1 MQEFIHLSKLL
12 NTYNSLNRFLIS
24 VTDLSGIMSHPLLDI
39 PLRERYHTKKF
50 CDIAKSTAKGYRRC
64 RRCRRFADRKAI
76 KTGELFCGYCVH
88 GLYEI
93 GLPVVVGG
101 KVLAVVYVGNLM
113 PDKAF
118 ATEKVEKTCQKTG
131 VDPKILSAELENAQ
145 PVTDLQTYID
155 IAETV
160 SSYIKLVF
168 KTFPQDLGS
177 NAHWV
182 IREMKLYARENFRNP
197 IKLSDRAERY
207 GYNEKYIGRLFK
219 STTDVSFSNY
229 VNRLRLNHAKNLLL
243 STEKSIIEVALDSGF
258 ENVTYFNRC
267 FKRELGLTP
276 TEFRRQ
282 RPML

>member
-12 NTYNSLNRFLIS
+12 NTYNSLNRFLVS
-24 VTDLSGIMSHPLLDI
+24 VTDLSGILSHPLLDI

-118 ATEKVEKTCQKTG
+118 ATEKVEKTCKKTG
-131 VDPKILSAELENAQ
+131 VDPESLTAELNNAQ
-145 PVTDLQTYID
+145 SVTDLQAYID

-168 KTFPQDLGS
+168 KTFPHDLGG

-182 IREMKLYARENFRNP
+182 IREMKLYAQENFRNP
-197 IKLSDRAERY
+197 IKLSDRAKRY
-207 GYNEKYIGRLFK
+207 GFNEKYIGRLFK
-219 STTDVSFSNY
+219 STTDVSFTHY
-229 VNRLRLNHAKNLLL
+229 VNLLRLNHAKNLLL

-267 FKRELGLTP
+267 FKQELGLTP

>member
-12 NTYNSLNRFLIS
+12 NTYNSLNNFYVS
-24 VTDLSGIMSHPLLDI
+24 VTDLSGILSHPLLDI
-39 PLRERYHTKKF
+39 PLRERIHSKKF
-50 CDIAKSTAKGYRRC
+50 CDIAKSTSKGYRRC

-76 KTGELFCGYCVH
+76 KTGTLFHGYCVH

-101 KVLAVVYVGNLM
+101 KVLAVVYVGNLI
-113 PDKAF
+113 PDKDLSVSKA
-118 ATEKVEKTCQKTG
+118 EKTCQKTG
-131 VDPKILSAELENAQ
+131 VDAENLIAEFENAQ
-145 PVTDLQTYID
+145 PVTDLKAFID

-168 KTFPQDLGS
+168 KTFPHDLGG

-197 IKLSDRAERY
+197 IKLSAQAERY
-207 GYNEKYIGRLFK
+207 GFNEKYIGRLFK
-219 STTDVSFSNY
+219 STTDVSFTQY
-229 VNRLRLNHAKNLLL
+229 VNRLRLNHAKNLLM
-243 STEKSIIEVALDSGF
+243 SSEKSIIEVAMDSGF

-282 RPML
+282 RPTH

>member
-12 NTYNSLNRFLIS
+12 NTYNSLNKFLIS

-50 CDIAKSTAKGYRRC
+50 CDIAKSTATGYRRC

-76 KTGELFCGYCVH
+76 KTGELFCGYCVN

-118 ATEKVEKTCQKTG
+118 ATEKVEKACQKTG
-131 VDPKILSAELENAQ
+131 VDPKILTAKLEDAQ

-168 KTFPQDLGS
+168 KTFPQDLGG

-182 IREMKLYARENFRNP
+182 IREMKMYARENFRNP
-197 IKLSDRAERY
+197 IKLSDRAKHY
-207 GYNEKYIGRLFK
+207 GFNEKYIGRLFK

-282 RPML
+282 RPMD

>member
-12 NTYNSLNRFLIS
+12 NTYNSLNRFLVS
-24 VTDLSGIMSHPLLDI
+24 VTDLSGILSHPLLDI
-39 PLRERYHTKKF
+39 PLRERYHTKKV

-64 RRCRRFADRKAI
+64 RRCRRFADRKAV
-76 KTGELFCGYCVH
+76 KTGELFHGYCVH

-101 KVLAVVYVGNLM
+101 KVLAVVYVGNLV

-118 ATEKVEKTCQKTG
+118 ATEKVEKTCKKTG
-131 VDPKILSAELENAQ
+131 VDPESLTAELNNAQ
-145 PVTDLQTYID
+145 SVTDLQAYID

-168 KTFPQDLGS
+168 KTFPHDLGG

-182 IREMKLYARENFRNP
+182 IREMKLYAQENFRNP
-197 IKLSDRAERY
+197 IKLSDRAKRY
-207 GYNEKYIGRLFK
+207 GFNEKYIGRLFK
-219 STTDVSFSNY
+219 STTDVSFTHY
-229 VNRLRLNHAKNLLL
+229 VNLLRLNHAKNLLL

-267 FKRELGLTP
+267 FKQELGLTP

>member
-1 MQEFIHLSKLL
+1 MQEFIHLLKLL
-12 NTYNSLNRFLIS
+12 NTYNSLNRFLVS
-24 VTDLSGIMSHPLLDI
+24 VTDLSGILSHPLLDI

-101 KVLAVVYVGNLM
+101 KVLAVVYVGNLV

-118 ATEKVEKTCQKTG
+118 ATEKVEKTCKKTG
-131 VDPKILSAELENAQ
+131 VDPKILTAKLEDAQ
-145 PVTDLQTYID
+145 PVTDLQAYID

-168 KTFPQDLGS
+168 KTFPHDLGG

-182 IREMKLYARENFRNP
+182 IREMKLYAQENFRNP
-197 IKLSDRAERY
+197 IKLSDRAKRY
-207 GYNEKYIGRLFK
+207 GFNEKYIGRLFK
-219 STTDVSFSNY
+219 STTDVSFTHY
-229 VNRLRLNHAKNLLL
+229 VNLLRLNHAKNLLL

>member
-12 NTYNSLNRFLIS
+12 NTYNSLNKFLIS

-131 VDPKILSAELENAQ
+131 VDPESLTAELKNAQ
-145 PVTDLQTYID
+145 PVTDLQAYID

-168 KTFPQDLGS
+168 KTFPHDLGG

-182 IREMKLYARENFRNP
+182 IREMKLYAQENFRNP
-197 IKLSDRAERY
+197 IKLSDRAKRY
-207 GYNEKYIGRLFK
+207 GFNEKYIGRLFK
-219 STTDVSFSNY
+219 STTDVSFAHY
-229 VNRLRLNHAKNLLL
+229 VNLLRLNHAKNLLL

-267 FKRELGLTP
+267 FKRELGITP

>member
-12 NTYNSLNRFLIS
+12 NTYNSLNKFLVS
-24 VTDLSGIMSHPLLDI
+24 VTDLSGILAHPLLDI
-39 PLRERYHTKKF
+39 PLRERIHSKKF

-118 ATEKVEKTCQKTG
+118 ATEKVAKACQKTG
-131 VDPKILSAELENAQ
+131 VDPKILTAKLEDAQ
-145 PVTDLQTYID
+145 PVTDLQAYID

-168 KTFPQDLGS
+168 KTFPHDLGG

-182 IREMKLYARENFRNP
+182 IREMKLYAQENFRNP
-197 IKLSDRAERY
+197 IKLSDRAKRY
-207 GYNEKYIGRLFK
+207 GFNEKYIGRLFK

-282 RPML
+282 RPMD